1 MTAVLSPSAT
11 VASADASAGETT
23 RTPALP
29 VSFRGLR
36 RAFGSGSEAHTV
48 LRDVDFDVLAGE
60 VLAILGTSGCGKSTL
75 LRAAAGL
82 DAPSAGA
89 VEIDGVQVQGVDARC
104 AFAFQEPRLLP
115 WHTLQANI
123 AIGLPTGVSAR
134 DGKAKVARLLEL
146 VGLQDF
152 AKHRPREVSGG
163 MAQRASL
170 ARALARNPGVL
181 LLDEPFGAL
190 DALTRIKMQDL
201 LLQVHRAEPTTVLLV
216 THDVDEALQL
226 ADRIIV
232 LGKEPA
238 RATESGTPAPGATI
252 VRTVVV
258 PGERPRDRASAELAR
273 MRASLLASLGVDGH

>member
-1 MTAVLSPSAT
+1 MTAVLSPAST

-48 LRDVDFDVLAGE
+48 LRDVDFDVRTGE

-75 LRAAAGL
+75 LRATAGL
-82 DAPSAGA
+82 DAPTAGA
-89 VEIDGVQVQGVDARC
+89 VEIDGVPVQGVDARC

-201 LLQVHRAEPTTVLLV
+201 LLEVHRAEPTTVLLV

-232 LGKEPA
+232 LGKEPG
-238 RATESGTPAPGATI
+238 RATESGAPAPGATI